1 MMQSNTL
8 RAVGGLSAFAVAAGF
23 AVSIGGG
30 VASAAAGSTSWADGN
45 TNLSRTISNVTPVEG
60 EIITS
65 STTFKRAQFK
75 EAELLW
81 MVKDF
86 HQTCLTYVPNSAKLN
101 GNAIASTSEAGFAMV
116 GSPTATTTL
125 ARVVDNFAN
134 GGTTPATF
142 VFSYKV
148 GADCARGVPLVTGM
162 DYNGDLGFST
172 FATKGPS
179 VSVAKNVSTTA
190 LAPVTGAKVG
200 QSTTLSAT
208 VTGGAD
214 GNIVEFYDGTTKLG
228 QGPLAAGTATFAWA
242 PATTDA
248 HSLTAKFLGTT
259 QANESTSTAQ
269 NVSVSAADVVTTTA
283 VTGPATAVA
292 GADVVLNVQVSPA
305 PVGGTVQ
312 FKNGVTDI
320 GTAVT
325 LDADGKGSI
334 TQQFTTGAQS
344 ITAVYSGAT
353 GFVTSTSDAHN
364 ITVSPANVATTTT
377 VTGDTTGVV
386 GTDVAL
392 TVNVSPAPAAGSTV
406 QFKNGTEDLGTPVS
420 LDAQG
425 NASTTAP
432 LAAGTHSITAV
443 FAGAGEFQPS
453 TSTPHTVAV
462 TPANVATTTT
472 ITGDTTGVVGTDVAL
487 TVNVSP
493 APAAGS
499 TVQFKNGTEDLGT
512 PVSLDA
518 QGNAS
523 TTAPLAAGTH
533 SITAVFAGAAEF
545 QPSTST
551 PHSVAVTAADVATT
565 TVLTAPATAVSG
577 TDVTLEVQ
585 VSPVPTSGT
594 VQFKNGT
601 DDLGAPVALDSEGK
615 ASITQQF
622 TVGAPSITAVY
633 SGATGFITST
643 STAHTIEV
651 TAPAATDV
659 ATTTVLTLLP
669 TATTGLAVD
678 LVATIS
684 PTPAGGTVQFKDGDT
699 LIGDPVAVVNG
710 KATLSHAFLTAGTSH
725 ITAVY
730 SGTPGHLGSTTAEES
745 TVVVTDAPGNGGMFG
760 SLGNIFGNIF
770 GS

>member
-228 QGPLAAGTATFAWA
+228 QGSLAAGTATFAWA

-312 FKNGVTDI
+312 FKNGVTDV

-353 GFVTSTSDAHN
+353 GFVTSTSDAH
-364 ITVSPANVATTTT
+364 TVEVTPENVDTTTT
-377 VTGDTTGVV
+377 VGGDTTGVV

-392 TVNVSPAPAAGSTV
+392 TVNVSPAPAAGTTV
-406 QFKNGTEDLGTPVS
+406 QFKNGTDDLGAPVA

-425 NASTTAP
+425 NATTTAP

-443 FAGAGEFQPS
+443 FAGAG
-453 TSTPHTVAV
+453 
-462 TPANVATTTT
+462 
-472 ITGDTTGVVGTDVAL
+472 
-487 TVNVSP
+487 
-493 APAAGS
+493 
-499 TVQFKNGTEDLGT
+499 
-512 PVSLDA
+512 
-518 QGNAS
+518 
-523 TTAPLAAGTH
+523 
-533 SITAVFAGAAEF
+533 EF

-615 ASITQQF
+615 ASITEQF
-622 TVGAPSITAVY
+622 TVGAQNITAVY
-633 SGATGFITST
+633 SGATGFVTST
-643 STAHTIEV
+643 SDVHTITV

-699 LIGDPVAVVNG
+699 LIGDPVALVNG
-710 KATLSHAFLTAGTSH
+710 KATLSHIFLTAGTSH

-730 SGTPGHLGSTTAEES
+730 SGAPGHLGSTTTEES
-745 TVVVTDAPGNGGMFG
+745 TVVVTDAPGNGGIFG
-760 SLGNIFGNIF
+760 SLGDIFGNIF